1 MAVVSSRQHALVKE
15 CRAIARGDDARLLLD
30 GWHLVTDA
38 LAAGLRLEW
47 IAIDARRAVGEAGV
61 LARAREAGASVVEVT
76 ASVIDAMSP
85 VRSASGVVAVAA
97 RPVIDPRAL
106 AAPEPALVIAAF
118 GVQDPG
124 NVGALVRSVDA
135 AGGTGVLLD
144 ATAADPWSWKALRAA
159 MGSSFR
165 LPVRREPAAIDHL
178 RAWQNDGLLV
188 IAAVPGDGITMYDLD
203 LTGPLAFVMGAEGAG
218 VPEPVLAMADQRV
231 RVPMRARVESLNV
244 GVAGALLV
252 YEAAR
257 QRGAVS

>member
-30 GWHLVTDA
+30 GWHLVADA
-38 LAAGLRLEW
+38 IAAGLLLEW
-47 IAIDARRAVGEAGV
+47 IAVDARRETTEPAVLG
-61 LARAREAGASVVEVT
+61 RARDAGAAIVEVT
-76 ASVIDAMSP
+76 AAVMDAMSP
-85 VRSASGVVAVAA
+85 VRTASGVVAVAA

-106 AAPEPALVIAAF
+106 AAPEPALVVAAF

-124 NVGALVRSVDA
+124 NVGALVRSVDG

-144 ATAADPWSWKALRAA
+144 ASAADPWSWKALRAA

-165 LPVRREPAAIDHL
+165 LPIRREPAALERL
-178 RAWQNDGLLV
+178 RAWQNDGLQV
-188 IAAVPGDGITMYDLD
+188 IAAVPRDGTTMYDLD
-203 LTGPLAFVMGAEGAG
+203 LTGPLAFVLGAEGAG
-218 VPEPVLAMADQRV
+218 VPEPVLALADQHV

-244 GVAGALLV
+244 AVAGALLA